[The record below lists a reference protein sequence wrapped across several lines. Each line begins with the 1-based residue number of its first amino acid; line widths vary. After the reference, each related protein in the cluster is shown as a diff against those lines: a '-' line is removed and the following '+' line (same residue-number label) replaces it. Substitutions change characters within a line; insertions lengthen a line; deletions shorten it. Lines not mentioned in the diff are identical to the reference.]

1 MKSFTCSLFLFMLVQ
16 FAAVQPARAYSVLT
30 HESIIDRS
38 WEPGIKPLL
47 LSRFPETTPDQL
59 REAHAYAYGGAILQD
74 MGYYPFGS
82 KLYSDLAH
90 YTRSGDYVISMIRL
104 SQDVNEYAFALGSL
118 AHYAA
123 DNLGHPVAI
132 NKAVPLMYPKLR
144 RKYGPDVT
152 YEDDPVSHLR
162 TEFSFDVVGVAAG
175 QYAPEAYHDFIG
187 FKVSKELMDRA
198 TQDTYGL
205 ALKDLFSDVDLALGT
220 YRFTVANLIP
230 EMTKTAWSAK
240 KKDIQKL
247 QAGITKRKFVYRLSR
262 TQYQK
267 EWDGKHEKPG
277 VGARFLGFLF
287 RIVPKIGPFKALAFK
302 VPTPEAEKLFVASF
316 NDTMARYQVL
326 LTEVKENRLKLA
338 NQNFDIGRPTKKG
351 EYKKADETYDKLLEK
366 LKDPTNISVELRTN
380 ILMFY
385 GESSPASERARA
397 VFESLR
403 TQAKSE
409 ASGY

>member
-1 MKSFTCSLFLFMLVQ
+1 MKFCSCPLLLLALIQ
-16 FAAVQPARAYSVLT
+16 LIAVQPAKAYSVLT

-38 WEPGIKPLL
+38 WQPEIKPLL
-47 LSRFPETTPDQL
+47 LARFPGTTDDQL

-82 KLYSDLAH
+82 KLFSDLVH
-90 YTRSGDYVISMIRL
+90 YTRSGDFVVSLIRN
-104 SQDVNEYAFALGSL
+104 SQDVNEYAFALGAL

-132 NKAVPLMYPKLR
+132 NRAVPLMYPKLR
-144 RKYGPDVT
+144 QKFGPEVT

-162 TEFSFDVVGVAAG
+162 TEFSFDVVGVAQG

-187 FKVSKELMDRA
+187 FKVSKDLLERA
-198 TQDTYGL
+198 TQDTYSLG
-205 ALKDLFSDVDLALGT
+205 LKDLFADVDLALGT

-240 KKDIQKL
+240 KKEIQQL

-262 TQYQK
+262 TQYKK
-267 EWDGKHEKPG
+267 EWDGKYEKPG
-277 VGARFLGFLF
+277 AGARFLAFLF
-287 RIVPKIGPFKALAFK
+287 HIIPKIGPFKALAFK

-316 NDTMARYQVL
+316 NDTMGRYQTL
-326 LTEVKENRLKLA
+326 LHDVRDNRLKLV

-351 EYKKADETYDKLLEK
+351 EYKKADEAYEKLLEH
-366 LKDPTNISVELRTN
+366 LANAPNNISVELRAN
-380 ILMFY
+380 ILAFY
-385 GESSPASERARA
+385 GESSPVSEKARA
-397 VFESLR
+397 VFEILR
-403 TQAKSE
+403 KQPNS
-409 ASGY
+409 